1 MSIHFDKYGDP
12 KHESKDGQR
21 VDVLSKNGLCP
32 GQTEATPTP
41 SATPV
46 ETSVVT
52 PSDQPSESPRNEV
65 PNTAMSDD
73 RPLNI
78 SLFGWIAGGIF
89 IIMGVVYALTM
100 AQKPRK

>member
-1 MSIHFDKYGDP
+1 
-12 KHESKDGQR
+12 
-21 VDVLSKNGLCP
+21 
-32 GQTEATPTP
+32 
-41 SATPV
+41 
-46 ETSVVT
+46 
-52 PSDQPSESPRNEV
+52 
-65 PNTAMSDD
+65 MSDD